1 MQHMNDNPQ
10 QFQPSPADRPDLDWS
25 QVRETVMMLNLAVAQ
40 ISNAM
45 QDGDESVNTLTESF
59 TSMMDNIGAIQSVAD
74 TLPAESS
81 QQDSIT
87 QNCNAISSQMQTAI
101 VAFQFYDKL
110 NQRLDHLTDSLASLG
125 GLVGSPDQ
133 LYNPQ
138 AWKKLQ
144 TGIKSRYTM
153 ESDKAMFD
161 AILNGASIEEAL
173 LLSRTQDKR
182 EEEDI
187 ELF

>member
-1 MQHMNDNPQ
+1 MNDSAQ
-10 QFQPSPADRPDLDWS
+10 QFQPSPAGRPDLDWS

-45 QDGDESVNTLTESF
+45 QDGDESVKTLTESF
-59 TSMMDNIGAIQSVAD
+59 TAMMDNIGAIQSVAD
-74 TLPAESS
+74 TLPTASS
-81 QQDSIT
+81 QRDDIM
-87 QNCNAISSQMQTAI
+87 QNCSAIASQMQAAI

-110 NQRLDHLTDSLASLG
+110 NQRLGHLTDSLASLG
-125 GLVGSPDQ
+125 DLVASPNR

-138 AWKKLQ
+138 AWNQLQ
-144 TGIKSRYTM
+144 TDIKSRYTM

-161 AILNGASIEEAL
+161 AILKGASIEEAL
-173 LLSRTQDKR
+173 HLSRTQDKS

>member
-1 MQHMNDNPQ
+1 MNDNTPP
-10 QFQPSPADRPDLDWS
+10 FQPSPAARPDLDWS

-45 QDGDESVNTLTESF
+45 QDGDESVKTLTESF
-59 TSMMDNIGAIQSVAD
+59 TAMMDKIGAIQSSAD
-74 TLPAESS
+74 TLPADSPQRDDITSS
-81 QQDSIT
+81 CS
-87 QNCNAISSQMQTAI
+87 AIAGEMQAAI
-101 VAFQFYDKL
+101 VAFQFYDTL
-110 NQRLDHLTDSLASLG
+110 NQRLGHLTDSLASLG
-125 GLVGSPDQ
+125 GLVASPEQ
-133 LYNPQ
+133 LYNPRAWRALQ
-138 AWKKLQ
+138 AD
-144 TGIKSRYTM
+144 IKSRYTL

-173 LLSRTQDKR
+173 HLSRRRGRR

>member
-1 MQHMNDNPQ
+1 MNDNAQ
-10 QFQPSPADRPDLDWS
+10 RFQPSAATRPDLDWS

-45 QDGDESVNTLTESF
+45 QDGDESVKTLTDSF
-59 TSMMDNIGAIQSVAD
+59 TAMMENIAAIQSTAA
-74 TLPAESS
+74 TLPAEAS
-81 QQDSIT
+81 QRDDISR
-87 QNCNAISSQMQTAI
+87 NCDAISSQMQTAI

-110 NQRLDHLTDSLASLG
+110 NQRLGHLTDSLASLG
-125 GLVGSPDQ
+125 DLVASPEQ
-133 LYNPQ
+133 LYSPH

-144 TGIKSRYTM
+144 MDIKSRYTM

-161 AILNGASIEEAL
+161 AILNGASIAEAL
-173 LLSRTQDKR
+173 HLSRTPDKSK
-182 EEEDI
+182 EEDI